1 MVNTTLDIIVNLQV
15 EAAKKQLQ
23 QLNQIVGFMNSQ
35 MAKTITPGQE
45 VRQLSN
51 DLANML
57 KTQDQMAAIS
67 GKNNANY
74 KAATEEV
81 KRLQKELGL
90 STAQTEKLRQK
101 TKAFSFDFL
110 TLLFAGM
117 MLQRTFGGM
126 FKSIIDGYKKT
137 VGLNSQFNR
146 SVLKLQANFEFL
158 KFSIANALNS
168 PFVINAI
175 EWFTDRLNQLSDFFL
190 DHPGLALTI
199 IKVVGALALIGG
211 LSQIASGVK
220 QIGRLMGIMGLSSTA
235 TAIENLG
242 KLAGIGA
249 IILSIKFG
257 WDAAKD
263 LIEGNI
269 DIRTIM
275 RGAFA
280 GFLLKFGLIL
290 LQGGTS
296 ALGTALVGGFVL
308 GTVIAGLLIGIKLFL
323 DANKTI
329 DESKKEAAYSW
340 ARLKGLIKGT
350 LQALIG
356 SQIPLT
362 AIGAAVGGPPGA
374 GVGFLIGTVVGGLGV
389 SIKMLMNPKVDTSEL
404 QGAGG
409 GGGGGAR
416 AVEDAFKVLEEEY
429 KNQTIEISPEVKAYT
444 EQIKQTEAVDLFKG
458 IDMEK
463 FDSFKQTLSDIK
475 EPLASFNSGLS
486 GEKGFYVTLFSIN
499 ELLGTTLLNYMDN
512 MNTYLSNG
520 VSLTTSYNGVLTT
533 QITNMDRLA
542 KSTNNAAAAQERLNK
557 AKEKAGGV
565 VKKVY
570 EVITGKSTTTG

>member
-90 STAQTEKLRQK
+90 SAAEMAKLRQK

-126 FKSIIDGYKKT
+126 FKSIINGYKKT

-190 DHPGLALTI
+190 DHPGFATTI
-199 IKVVGALALIGG
+199 IAVIGALALIGG
-211 LSQIASGVK
+211 LSQIASGVI
-220 QIGRLMGIMGLSSTA
+220 QLGMLMNIMGLSSTA
-235 TAIENLG
+235 TAIANLTKLAKIG
-242 KLAGIGA
+242 TIVIGLSLSLAGIYDMVTNG
-249 IILSIKFG
+249 I
-257 WDAAKD
+257 D
-263 LIEGNI
+263 LEN
-269 DIRTIM
+269 T
-275 RGAFA
+275 
-280 GFLLKFGLIL
+280 LK
-290 LQGGTS
+290 
-296 ALGTALVGGFVL
+296 
-308 GTVIAGLLIGIKLFL
+308 
-323 DANKTI
+323 
-329 DESKKEAAYSW
+329 
-340 ARLKGLIKGT
+340 
-350 LQALIG
+350 
-356 SQIPLT
+356 T
-362 AIGAAVGGPPGA
+362 AIGAAFLSFAWFSASRGVAGAAFTGLGIGIITAFAIVSFQLIFGKIDNIMETQSAGWKRAGNLILTSLGAMLSAAVVGAGIGSFIPGGTLIGGVIGFIVA
-374 GVGFLIGTVVGGLGV
+374 GVGVIYKLSEYEFDSGDIAD
-389 SIKMLMNPKVDTSEL
+389 NPAVKEL
-404 QGAGG
+404 QTMSLNVTQPIKLTTEQTQLLD
-409 GGGGGAR
+409 R
-416 AVEDAFKVLEEEY
+416 AM
-429 KNQTIEISPEVKAYT
+429 
-444 EQIKQTEAVDLFKG
+444 EQIKRKTDEAKTTTEEYGLATEETNNVVTILNTSVADLTANQ
-458 IDMEK
+458 D
-463 FDSFKQTLSDIK
+463 TL
-475 EPLASFNSGLS
+475 NT
-486 GEKGFYVTLFSIN
+486 YFSTAN
-499 ELLGTTLLNYMDN
+499 TLLP
-512 MNTYLSNG
+512 TYNEYLETN
-520 VSLTTSYNGVLTT
+520 
-533 QITNMDRLA
+533 ITKLNRQADA
-542 KSTNNAAAAQERLNK
+542 ANNAASAQERLNR
-557 AKEKAGGV
+557 AMREKSSSSSSSFNFLRN
-565 VKKVY
+565 
-570 EVITGKSTTTG
+570 TKSTTTG

>member
-1 MVNTTLDIIVNLQV
+1 MVNTTLDIVVNLQV

-117 MLQRTFGGM
+117 MLQKTFGGM

-146 SVLKLQANFEFL
+146 SALKLQANFEFL

-175 EWFTDRLNQLSDFFL
+175 EWFTDRINQLSDFFL
-190 DHPGLALTI
+190 DHPGFAKAILA
-199 IKVVGALALIGG
+199 VVAALATIGT
-211 LSQIASGVK
+211 LSMIASGVK
-220 QIGRLMGIMGLSSTA
+220 QIGMLMGIMGLSSTA

-263 LIEGNI
+263 LINGNI
-269 DIRTIM
+269 DIRTII

-280 GFLLKFGLIL
+280 GFLARFGITLLK
-290 LQGGTS
+290 GGT
-296 ALGTALVGGFVL
+296 LGTALVGGLIL
-308 GTVIAGLLIGIKLFL
+308 GTIIAGLLIGIKFIL

-374 GVGFLIGTVVGGLGV
+374 GVGFLIGTVLAGIGV

-409 GGGGGAR
+409 GEGAGAR
-416 AVEDAFKVLEEEY
+416 AVDEAFKDLESQY
-429 KNQTIEISPEVKAYT
+429 QTQTTEVNPEIEAYREKIKEV
-444 EQIKQTEAVDLFKG
+444 EAIDLFKG

-463 FDSFKQTLSDIK
+463 FNSFKQTLSDIK
-475 EPLASFNSGLS
+475 EPLASFNLGLS

-570 EVITGKSTTTG
+570 DAITGKSTTTG